1 MAVRLFSCL
10 LFPKTRYQFFLSTRK
25 KGVAFFNWKGHW
37 SYGDFLCLVDFFG
50 PLVANDVAK
59 MPDDMKEFIPTGTR
73 VSL

>member
-37 SYGDFLCLVDFFG
+37 SYGDFLCLV
-50 PLVANDVAK
+50 ANDVAK
-59 MPDDMKEFIPTGTR
+59 MPDDMKEVIPTGTR